1 MYKIFESEEP
11 TSKNCPT
18 EKVEQVTFLNWL
30 KKNHPEFAGVAVHIK
45 NEGKRSGKEIANVS
59 FDKAMGMV
67 TGAAD
72 IIIPCTPAF
81 VMELKR
87 EHKPLTKLSKEQDIY
102 LYQCD
107 KLGAWSCLC
116 YGHKQAIKSF
126 QKYLDMRGI

>member
-1 MYKIFESEEP
+1 MYRIFESEEP

-18 EKVEQVTFLNWL
+18 EKVEQITFLNWL
-30 KKNHPEFAGVAVHIK
+30 KKNHPEFASIAVHIK
-45 NEGKRSGKEIANVS
+45 NEGKRNGKEIANVS

-72 IIIPCTPAF
+72 IVIPCTPAF

-87 EHKPLTKLSKEQDIY
+87 EHRTLTKLSDEQDLY
-102 LYQCD
+102 LIRCD
-107 KLGAWSCLC
+107 RLGAWACVC

-126 QKYLDMRGI
+126 QNFLDSNIF